1 MSNLRPSPMSTGE
14 TGPTRDRRVSW
25 GNRRVREYLKNDI
38 IEEDSDYASPRDT
51 YEGPL
56 ESSSSSQ
63 SSPMLQAEAVKTP
76 EREQSRDQAM
86 LTPMRKSRS
95 PMVRMRTS
103 RIDKEKLTPMK
114 TFGFSL
120 SRVLS
125 MKIPVTPQ
133 KPQPREEKYL
143 LEARQQEKEL
153 DGRLGAL
160 IREKALLQAGLETAI
175 QRVSD
180 CRQRLAERT
189 AELQRQQGV
198 ENLPA
203 CRVVLT
209 QLELL
214 ADWVPGYLT
223 EGEQVWHHASS
234 FYNAPFYDLFHCR
247 IRPNKVELYTSG
259 DWPDSEVREEFKALW
274 PRKQLLFQSQCND
287 LSATEVL
294 ERAADEVDQ
303 VVLFMKELWHVKVA
317 FLVQD
322 CQFTDLEMVVLVS
335 REGELVQVRTD
346 LGSLRSWVKGKSGS
360 LTSLLTTY

>member
-1 MSNLRPSPMSTGE
+1 MSNLRPSPMSAAE

-38 IEEDSDYASPRDT
+38 IEEAGDSSPQDS

-63 SSPMLQAEAVKTP
+63 SSPMLQAEAAKTP
-76 EREQSRDQAM
+76 EREQPRDQVM
-86 LTPMRKSRS
+86 LTPVRKSRS

-103 RIDKEKLTPMK
+103 RLDKRKLTPMK

-125 MKIPVTPQ
+125 MKAAATPQ

-143 LEARQQEKEL
+143 IEARQQEKEL
-153 DGRLGAL
+153 DGRLVTL
-160 IREKALLQAGLETAI
+160 IREKALLQTGLETAI
-175 QRVSD
+175 HRIHS
-180 CRQRLAERT
+180 CRQILAERT
-189 AELQRQQGV
+189 AELQSQQEV

-203 CRVVLT
+203 CRVVLA
-209 QLELL
+209 QLKLL
-214 ADWVPGYLT
+214 ADWVPGYST
-223 EGEQVWHHASS
+223 EGEEVWHHAST
-234 FYNAPFYDLFHCR
+234 FHNAHFYDLFHCR
-247 IRPNKVELYTSG
+247 IRPSKVELYTSG
-259 DWPDSEVREEFKALW
+259 DWPDVEVQEEFKALW
-274 PRKQLLFQSQCND
+274 QRKQLLFQSQCSN

-294 ERAADEVDQ
+294 ERAAEEVDQ
-303 VVLFMKELWHVKVA
+303 VVLFMKELWRMKVA

-322 CQFTDLEMVVLVS
+322 CQFTDLEMVALVS
-335 REGELVQVRTD
+335 REGEVVQVRTD
-346 LGSLRSWVKGKSGS
+346 LGSLRSWAKGKSGS